1 MNSAF
6 TLPEASTHAA
16 RVDHIFYGLLVL
28 SGLTMLLVFGLVI
41 VFAVRYRRGSN
52 ARRGQVPEIVS
63 REFEIGW
70 TSATVFLFVFL
81 FWWAASADLS
91 NLSAPANAL
100 EMHVVAKQ
108 WMWKTQHSNGAREIN
123 ALHVPVDQPVRLVM
137 TSQDV
142 IHSFFV
148 PAFRVKQDV
157 LPGRDTEI
165 WFRATK
171 TGVFPLLCAE
181 YCGTDHS
188 MMRGRV
194 VVMRQE
200 DYSDWLTRQ
209 PEGDDLAHEGAK
221 LFVTQG
227 CSGCHADSS
236 SVHAPKLAGLY
247 GRTVNLSDGR
257 QVKADDGYIRDS
269 ILQPKRDIVA
279 GYEPIMPSF
288 SGLLDD
294 GEIQSLTAY
303 IRSLATEPVKHA
315 EGGAK

>member
-1 MNSAF
+1 MNAAF
-6 TLPEASTHAA
+6 SLPEASVHAM

-28 SGLTMLLVFGLVI
+28 SGLTMLVVFGLVI
-41 VFAVRYRRGSN
+41 VLAVRYRRGSS
-52 ARRGQVPEIVS
+52 AKRGPLPEIVS

-70 TSATVFLFVFL
+70 TTATLFLFVFL

-91 NLSAPANAL
+91 GLSAPANAL

-142 IHSFFV
+142 IHSFYI

-188 MMRGRV
+188 VMRGRI

-200 DYSDWLTRQ
+200 DYANWLSNQ

-221 LFVTQG
+221 LFVAEG
-227 CSGCHADSS
+227 CSGCHAEAS
-236 SVHAPKLAGLY
+236 SVHAPKLADLY
-247 GRTVNLSDGR
+247 GRVVNLSDGR
-257 QVKADDGYIRDS
+257 QVKADDDYIRNS
-269 ILQPKRDIVA
+269 ILQPKLAIVA

-288 SGLLDD
+288 AGLLDD

-303 IRSLATEPVKHA
+303 IRSLASQTENQV

>member
-1 MNSAF
+1 MNPVFA
-6 TLPEASTHAA
+6 LPEATTHAVQ
-16 RVDHIFYGLLVL
+16 VDHIFYGLLLL
-28 SGLTMLLVFGLVI
+28 SGLTMLLVFVLVI
-41 VFAVRYRRGSN
+41 FLAVRYRRGST
-52 ARRGQVPEIVS
+52 AKRGPLPEIVS

-70 TSATVFLFVFL
+70 TSATLFLFAFL
-81 FWWAASADLS
+81 FWWAASADLKS
-91 NLSAPANAL
+91 LAAPSDAI
-100 EMHVVAKQ
+100 EIHVVAKQ
-108 WMWKTQHSNGAREIN
+108 WMWKTQQPNGAREID
-123 ALHVPVDQPVRLVM
+123 ALHIPVGKPVRLVM

-157 LPGRDTEI
+157 VPGRETEI
-165 WFRATK
+165 WFNATK

-188 MMRGRV
+188 MMRGRI
-194 VVMRQE
+194 VVMRPE
-200 DYSDWLTRQ
+200 DYADWLTRQ
-209 PEGDDLAHEGAK
+209 PEGDDLAHIGAK
-221 LFVTQG
+221 LFVAQG
-227 CSGCHADSS
+227 CSGCHAESS

-247 GRTVNLSDGR
+247 GRTVSLSDGR

-288 SGLLDD
+288 TGLLDD

-303 IRSLATEPVKHA
+303 IRSLGSQTEKQND
-315 EGGAK
+315 